1 MPELPEVQTVVRDL
15 EKSGLIGREIS
26 GARIFWPRTVSG
38 LSPKTFCRQ
47 IKGKQVSAI
56 WRRAKFI
63 VFDLS
68 QGFHLL
74 VHLRMT
80 GRFLLTSAPRA
91 RTRHEH
97 VVLNFGPDLQLRFH
111 DTRKFGRFYLLKN
124 PDEILG
130 RLGVEPLHPD
140 FTMDV
145 FREMLLS
152 RKRKLKPLL
161 LDQTVIA
168 GIGNIYADEA
178 LWEAEIHPER
188 VSSSLD
194 SSEMGKLF
202 KAIPKVLRQGLK
214 NMGTTLG
221 DGKTNFYSIAGYNGR
236 NRMQL
241 KVFRRAGRSCAR
253 CRTTIRR
260 MVVGQRGTFVC
271 PRCQRPH
278 D

>member
-15 EKSGLIGREIS
+15 AKSGLIGREIT
-26 GARIFWPRTVSG
+26 GVRIYWPRTVSG
-38 LSPKTFCRQ
+38 ISIKDFCRQ
-47 IKGKQVSAI
+47 IKGKRVLDI

-63 VFDLS
+63 VFDLTE
-68 QGFHLL
+68 GFHLL

-80 GRFLLTSAPRA
+80 GRFLLTSAPKA
-91 RTRHEH
+91 RTRHEQA
-97 VVLNFGPDLQLRFH
+97 VFNFGRNIRLRFH

-130 RLGVEPLHPD
+130 RLGVEPLQPE
-140 FTMDV
+140 FTLDV
-145 FREMLLS
+145 FSRDMLS
-152 RKRKLKPLL
+152 RKRKIKPLL

-168 GIGNIYADEA
+168 GIGNIYVDEA
-178 LWEAEIHPER
+178 LWEAGIHPER
-188 VSSSLD
+188 ISASLD
-194 SSEMGKLF
+194 FSERRKLF

-221 DGKTNFYSIAGYNGR
+221 DGQTNFYSIAGYNGR
-236 NRMQL
+236 NRAQL
-241 KVFRRAGRSCAR
+241 KVFRRAGTPCPR

-271 PRCQRPH
+271 PQCQRP
-278 D
+278 DG